1 METGYRRQASANA
14 LCRRY
19 WRCGELFYCYR
30 TKAKAVKIPL
40 TKTTTVAIRRISRPK
55 YVSIG
60 KGWACL
66 ESRRLARVLLGGRE
80 CSGTIC
86 EVSFTEVASLTGY
99 SSGGEDCPLEL
110 PSELFTN
117 DDPLAPRGRLRFDL
131 PLSCAW
137 RAAIFR
143 DLPEGILETPV

>member
-1 METGYRRQASANA
+1 METGYRGQASANA

-66 ESRRLARVLLGGRE
+66 ESLRLDLVLLCGCG

-86 EVSFTEVASLTGY
+86 EVPVTELASVTGC
-99 SSGGEDCPLEL
+99 SWGGEDDLSEPL
-110 PSELFTN
+110 SEFWTN
-117 DDPLAPRGRLRFDL
+117 GVPLGPRVRLRFDL

-137 RAAIFR
+137 RAAILR